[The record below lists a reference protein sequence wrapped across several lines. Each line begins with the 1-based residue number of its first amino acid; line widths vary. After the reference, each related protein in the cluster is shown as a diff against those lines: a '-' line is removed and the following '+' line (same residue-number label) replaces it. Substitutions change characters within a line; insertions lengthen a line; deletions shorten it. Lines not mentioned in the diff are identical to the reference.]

1 MKPVPALP
9 EPETWERWEF
19 DKIVKRADVNTLEL
33 LLKINELVERVNI
46 LSTRIDVLLGKG
58 RK

>member
-1 MKPVPALP
+1 MKPIQALSQ
-9 EPETWERWEF
+9 PETWERWEY
-19 DKIVKRADVNTLEL
+19 DKIVQRGDVNTLEL

-46 LSTRIDVLLGKG
+46 LSTRIDVLLGRG